1 MEGIPSGE
9 SSQTSDYTG
18 APMYDPLDEEL
29 FGSFDTG
36 NDSSIFEQF
45 DL

>member
-9 SSQTSDYTG
+9 SSQTSDYTN
-18 APMYDPLDEEL
+18 AQMYDPFDEEL
-29 FGSFDTG
+29 FGSFDAG
-36 NDSSIFEQF
+36 NESSIFEPF